1 MAAELTHDDLREL
14 LGAYALDAVDPRE
27 GAVIEAHL
35 GGCAA
40 CLAEVGEHR
49 ETAALLGEAG
59 APAPSHVWDRISAAL
74 PEGSW
79 RPDEPGTARES
90 RGHRW
95 AGWLVAAGV
104 AAVVAVFGVKFVE
117 QDGRIEELHGA
128 AARVPVLERALAVAL
143 DPAAQPV
150 ELRAP
155 AGDKE
160 LQVVLL
166 PDGEGFV
173 TADNLRP
180 LPPGRTYQLWALV
193 GDRAPVSAA
202 VLGSDPGLSSFTA
215 PPGLDG
221 LAVTEERA
229 GGVATPQGTPL
240 LVGSIP
246 GE

>member
-14 LGAYALDAVDPRE
+14 LGAYALDAVDGQER
-27 GAVIEAHL
+27 AAIEEHL
-35 GGCAA
+35 AGCAP

-59 APAPSHVWDRISAAL
+59 APAPPHVWARISSAL
-74 PEGSW
+74 PEGSG
-79 RPDEPGTARES
+79 RPDELDAARER
-90 RGHRW
+90 RGGRW

-117 QDGRIEELHGA
+117 QDGRIEELRGA

-143 DPAAQPV
+143 DPAARPI

-155 AGDKE
+155 AGDRE
-160 LQVVLL
+160 LQVILL

-180 LPPGRTYQLWALV
+180 LPPERTYQLWALV
-193 GDRAPVSAA
+193 GDRAPISAG
-202 VLGSDPGLSSFTA
+202 VLGPDPGLTSFTA
-215 PPGLDG
+215 PSGLDR

-229 GGVATPQGTPL
+229 GGVATPQGAPL
-240 LVGSIP
+240 LVGSVP

>member
-14 LGAYALDAVDPRE
+14 LGAYALDAVDGQER
-27 GAVIEAHL
+27 AAIERHL

-40 CLAEVGEHR
+40 CLAEVGAHR

-59 APAPSHVWDRISAAL
+59 APAPPHVWDRISAAL
-74 PEGSW
+74 PEGLG
-79 RPDEPGTARES
+79 RPDELSAARERRGS
-90 RGHRW
+90 RWG
-95 AGWLVAAGV
+95 GWLVAAGV
-104 AAVVAVFGVKFVE
+104 AAVVAVFGVKFVQ
-117 QDGRIEELHGA
+117 QDGRIEELRGA

-155 AGDKE
+155 AGDQE

-166 PDGEGFV
+166 PDGEGLV

-180 LPPGRTYQLWALV
+180 LPPERTYQLWALV
-193 GDRAPVSAA
+193 CDRAPVSAA
-202 VLGSDPGLSSFTA
+202 VLGADPGLTSFTA
-215 PPGLDG
+215 PSGLDG
-221 LAVTEERA
+221 LAVTEEPA
-229 GGVATPQGTPL
+229 GGAATPQGTPL
-240 LVGSIP
+240 LSGSVP